1 MATVHTARAYQRM
14 VLHGVDWRGYQAIG
28 RALAD
33 RPGLRITYD
42 RGVLEIMTTSPDHE
56 RFKRF
61 LDRLITAWTE
71 EMGLPLG
78 CLGSMTF
85 KRQKYLRGLE
95 PDNCYWIAHEG
106 EIRNKSHI
114 DFRIDPPPDL
124 VVEVDISH
132 SSLDRMG
139 IYGILSVPEV
149 WRYSKG
155 ILRFRARQPD
165 GNYADTPTSLS
176 LPPLKPADLMPFL
189 AMRVG
194 ADENAIVRQFRAWI
208 RQKFPSGGAT
218 PPAP

>member
-1 MATVHTARAYQRM
+1 MATVRTAKGYQRV
-14 VLHGVDWRGYQAIG
+14 VLDNVDWRGYQAIG

-33 RPGLRITYD
+33 RPGLRLTYD

-56 RFKRF
+56 RFKR
-61 LDRLITAWTE
+61 LIDRLLTAWVE
-71 EMGLPLG
+71 EMGMAMT

-85 KRQKYLRGLE
+85 KRQKHLRGLE
-95 PDNCYWIAHEG
+95 PDQCYWIAHEA

-114 DFRIDPPPDL
+114 DFRFDPPPDL
-124 VVEVDISH
+124 VLEIDISH

-139 IYGILSVPEV
+139 IYGILGVPEI

-155 ILRFRARQPD
+155 ILKFRARRSD

-176 LPPLKPADLMPFL
+176 LPPLRPVDLMPFL
-189 AMRVG
+189 AMRTS
-194 ADENAIVRQFRAWI
+194 ADEIAIVRQFRAWI
-208 RQKFPSGGAT
+208 HQKFPAGGGA